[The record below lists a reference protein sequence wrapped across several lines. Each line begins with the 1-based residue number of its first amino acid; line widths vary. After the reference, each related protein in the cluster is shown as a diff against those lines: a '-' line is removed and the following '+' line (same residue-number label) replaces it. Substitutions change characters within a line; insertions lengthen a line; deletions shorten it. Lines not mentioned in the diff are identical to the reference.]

1 MCSVIDKTL
10 FTLKELTI
18 LITSMLSMAMQGMVT
33 WQLLANK
40 IVIFYFIPYSVII
53 IMTTSNSSWDSAY

>member
-18 LITSMLSMAMQGMVT
+18 LITSMLSMAMQGVVA
-33 WQLLANK
+33 WQLLPNK
-40 IVIFYFIPYSVII
+40 IVVIFYFILDSVI